1 MSMYNQTNR
10 LSLFLF
16 AAYESASHGL
26 TFIQQRSPVITVRSA
41 SPFVVSQYCL
51 RYLQC
56 LLETVFIL
64 VGVYTGLL
72 FRSHLSG

>member
-1 MSMYNQTNR
+1 MYNQTNH

-26 TFIQQRSPVITVRSA
+26 AFIQIHQRSPVIIVCST
-41 SPFVVSQYCL
+41 SPFVVSQHCL

-56 LLETVFIL
+56 LLMNMHLMIW
-64 VGVYTGLL
+64 LL
-72 FRSHLSG
+72 FKLSKDLQLL